1 MFGLGKIKTGDY
13 VFAVEPENEFKR
25 IILGRVQSVNNN
37 SLLILGSFIKPLGLI
52 SKVQKGV
59 IGKRSQ
65 EVLSDPDPNNCI
77 FMLIDR
83 VETGMYNQEVDQN
96 VDKTIW
102 INEKRYFVLDGWV
115 RENLP
120 DMFADVLRATSEE
133 QRLQARGILIE
144 KMNSLYERD
153 LKDHL
158 YAVARST
165 RVLEA

>member
-65 EVLSDPDPNNCI
+65 EVLNDPDPNNCI
-77 FMLIDR
+77 FILIDR
-83 VETGMYNQEVDQN
+83 IETGNFYGNIDQSTN
-96 VDKTIW
+96 KVIGLM
-102 INEKRYFVLDGWV
+102 KRDFLSWRVGLKRILQIYLPMFYILNLKKKNIIIVL
-115 RENLP
+115 
-120 DMFADVLRATSEE
+120 F
-133 QRLQARGILIE
+133 
-144 KMNSLYERD
+144 
-153 LKDHL
+153 
-158 YAVARST
+158 
-165 RVLEA
+165 